1 MTLNQRKKTV
11 ASITIYSSEGC
22 PFCLKAKSFLTERG
36 IPFEEMEARP
46 GSNAWKDM
54 QEKTGSSSLPQILI
68 RDEPIGGYSDLV
80 NLEATGE
87 LNQRLGLAEQG
98 PVSSLYD
105 VIIIGGGPAG
115 LSAAIYA
122 ARKVL
127 KTLVISEDIGGQVTW
142 TYDVDNYLGF
152 SQIETAD
159 LVAKFEEHVEKYGV
173 EKLIGVG
180 VTALEL
186 TGKIKNV
193 TAADGKSYLG
203 KTVIIATG
211 KRPRPLDVPGE
222 KELVGRGVTY
232 CSTCDAPLFADLDV
246 AVAGGGNSAL
256 GAVIDLMKVAKKV
269 YTISLTP
276 LTGDQILQDKVT
288 ASPKVE
294 VFTEYQIQRIIGESA
309 VQGMEIASMKT
320 GEVKR
325 LDVQGIIVEIG
336 LLPNSEMAI
345 DTLKTNSIGEIVV
358 DSRCQTGVSGVFACG
373 DVTDVPF
380 KQVIVAAGEGAKA
393 ALAAYDYI
401 ISQR

>member
-1 MTLNQRKKTV
+1 V
-11 ASITIYSSEGC
+11 ADVTIYSSEGC
-22 PFCLKAKSFLTERG
+22 PFCDKAKSFLTERE
-36 IPFEEMEARP
+36 IPFEEIEARP
-46 GSNAWKDM
+46 GSNAWKQM

-80 NLEATGE
+80 NLDATGE
-87 LNQRLGLAEQG
+87 LAKTLGLAEQE
-98 PVSSLYD
+98 PVSPLYD

-115 LSAAIYA
+115 LSAAIYTS
-122 ARKVL
+122 RKIL
-127 KTLVISEDIGGQVTW
+127 KTLIISEDIGGQVTW

-173 EKLIGVG
+173 EKRIGVG
-180 VTALEL
+180 VTALGL
-186 TGKIKNV
+186 TGKIKKV
-193 TAADGKSYLG
+193 TTVDGKSYLA

-222 KELVGRGVTY
+222 KELVGKGVTY

-269 YTISLTP
+269 YAVSLTP
-276 LTGDQILQDKVT
+276 LTGDQILQDKVMG
-288 ASPKVE
+288 SPKVE
-294 VFTEYQIQRIIGESA
+294 VFTEYKILRIVGESS
-309 VQGMEIASMKT
+309 VEGIQIESSKT
-320 GEVKR
+320 GEVR
-325 LDVQGIIVEIG
+325 QLDAQGIIVEIG
-336 LLPNSEMAI
+336 LLPNSQMVI
-345 DTLKTNSIGEIVV
+345 DTLKTNRIGEIVV
-358 DSRCQTGVSGVFACG
+358 DSRCHTGVSGVFACG